1 MDRITLTW
9 EAALADPSAAAVLL
23 RRLEE
28 KAEAYIARSRTMR
41 QWLESV
47 PPLTVMGTSPPT
59 TEPEDRSA
67 RTPGPGAA
75 PDGAPCGDGS
85 GGGARTRD
93 GRSTRGPRDGTRGR
107 PDEEPSPP
115 AAGDSPPAGPHEG
128 RDRDGSDGG
137 TVPPQ
142 RRTAGREEAGPGTAD
157 GQYTA
162 SAPRTGEDGRGQET
176 APPGDQQPTL
186 YERVEALLEGFRPG
200 APQTARG
207 IAQMIGHANL
217 RSLRPILDRMAVR
230 GLLVKTELHPRA
242 VVYHRPETEGSA
254 KEATMF

>member
-28 KAEAYIARSRTMR
+28 EAEAYIARSRTVR

-47 PPLTVMGTSPPT
+47 PPLTVMETSPPT
-59 TEPEDRSA
+59 TEPEDLSA
-67 RTPGPGAA
+67 RTPGPGTA
-75 PDGAPCGDGS
+75 PDGTSCGDGVGGGTRTRGRGTS
-85 GGGARTRD
+85 GG
-93 GRSTRGPRDGTRGR
+93 PQDGTRGR
-107 PDEEPSPP
+107 PGEEPSPP
-115 AAGDSPPAGPHEG
+115 AAGDTPPSRPYQD
-128 RDRDGSDGG
+128 RDRDGADAG

-142 RRTAGREEAGPGTAD
+142 RRAPGHEEAGPGMAD
-157 GQYTA
+157 GQDTA
-162 SAPRTGEDGRGQET
+162 AAPPTGEGGPGQEE
-176 APPGDQQPTL
+176 APPDGQPPTL
-186 YERVEALLEGFRPG
+186 YERVEALLGGFRPG

-217 RSLRPILDRMAVR
+217 RSLRPILDRMAVK

-242 VVYHRPETEGSA
+242 VIYHRPEAAGSA